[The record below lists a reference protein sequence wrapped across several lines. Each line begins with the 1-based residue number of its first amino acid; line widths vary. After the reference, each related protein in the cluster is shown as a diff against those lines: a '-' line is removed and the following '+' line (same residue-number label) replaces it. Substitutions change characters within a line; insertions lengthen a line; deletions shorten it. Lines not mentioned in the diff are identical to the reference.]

1 MTDIIRLILIIVLLI
16 TMFVNYIMENIY
28 GEVSCGVLAVFL
40 LIQHYGRRE
49 DD

>member
-16 TMFVNYIMENIY
+16 TMFVNQIMENIY
-28 GEVSCGVLAVFL
+28 GEVSCGVLVLFL

-49 DD
+49 E